1 MTEPRPQPHSEPDEP
16 GSAPAPESDEPDE
29 PGQSGAFDIAALW
42 APDPEPLGVAVEPT
56 GHPEVDAALTRLARL
71 DGVPTIEHPPVY
83 ENVQQTLSTV
93 LASLDS
99 EPST

>member
-1 MTEPRPQPHSEPDEP
+1 MTEPTAEREPEADAEAEA
-16 GSAPAPESDEPDE
+16 GFEESDPVPEPV
-29 PGQSGAFDIAALW
+29 SVAALW
-42 APDPEPLGVAVEPT
+42 APDPEPLGVTVEPT

-93 LASLDS
+93 LASLDEES
-99 EPST
+99 SL

>member
-1 MTEPRPQPHSEPDEP
+1 M
-16 GSAPAPESDEPDE
+16 
-29 PGQSGAFDIAALW
+29 AALW
-42 APDPEPLGVAVEPT
+42 APDPEPLGVSVDPT

-71 DGVPTIEHPPVY
+71 DGVPTIEHAVVY

-99 EPST
+99 EHSEQSP